1 MLPWLHD
8 KSKSK
13 PHTVHEEG
21 RLFFL
26 KLKEKVLQKIILL
39 FVFFR
44 LIKKQCCKDG
54 GVSFGKKLAGR
65 FFPNGWLKG

>member
-21 RLFFL
+21 HLFFL
-26 KLKEKVLQKIILL
+26 KLKEKVLQKIIL
-39 FVFFR
+39 FFFFR
-44 LIKKQCCKDG
+44 LIKKQCRKDG
-54 GVSFGKKLAGR
+54 GVSFGKKLAGH
-65 FFPNGWLKG
+65 FFPNGWLTG